1 MIAIFG
7 ALGTLVI
14 GLGMQVAMT
23 SRLSE
28 DYRLTEVNLRDS
40 GDFRAQGLKADD
52 SEAIQKVF

>member
-7 ALGTLVI
+7 ALGTLVS

-40 GDFRAQGLKADD
+40 GEFRAQGLKADD
-52 SEAIQKVF
+52 LEAIQKVF